1 MGSPIPSSGTPHQG
15 SLIDTPN
22 GDWYYTAFLD
32 AYPLGRIPVLAPIT
46 FDDQGVPTVVTD
58 ANGSWASSYPVPD
71 IQTDKSVT
79 PIGPYTTN
87 FDSAPLGA
95 EWEWN
100 HNPDNSAWDIG
111 GGLTLRT
118 ATVTT
123 DLYAARNTLSHRIVG
138 PKSSATIRL
147 NLAGMASGDIAG
159 IALLRDE
166 SAYLGVRKASDG
178 SLTLQTVYDIT
189 MVDQDGAWQTTSEGN
204 VVASSTSGLEGVA
217 SGDADIWLRLTA
229 DATPTFEVD
238 NAGRN
243 PAIFEWSTDGE
254 SWSQLGETYNLHNRW
269 QFFMAF
275 RFAIFNFATEALGG
289 EALVKEFSLQLA

>member
-1 MGSPIPSSGTPHQG
+1 MGSPIPNSGTPHQG

-22 GDWYYTAFLD
+22 GDWYYAAFLD
-32 AYPLGRIPVLAPIT
+32 AYPLGRIPVLAPIE
-46 FDDQGVPTVVTD
+46 FDGQGIPTVVTD
-58 ANGSWASSYPVPD
+58 ENGAWGSTYGIPD

-79 PIGPYTTN
+79 PIGAFATA
-87 FDSAPLGA
+87 FESAPLGP

-100 HNPDNSAWDIG
+100 HNPDDSAWEIN

-123 DLYAARNTLSHRIVG
+123 DLYGARNTLSHRIIG

-147 NLAGMASGDIAG
+147 NLGGMVSGDIAG

-166 SAYLGVRKASDG
+166 SAYLGARKAADG

-189 MVDQDGAWQTTSEGN
+189 MVEQNGSWQTTNEGS
-204 VVASSTSGLEGVA
+204 VAASSTSGLEAVA
-217 SGDADIWLRLTA
+217 SGDADLWLRLTA
-229 DATPTFEVD
+229 DVTPTFGID

-243 PAIFEWSTDGE
+243 PAVFEWSTDGE
-254 SWSQLGETYNLHNRW
+254 SWSQLGETYNMHNRW
-269 QFFMAF
+269 EFFMAF

-289 EALVKEFSLQLA
+289 EVVVREFDLQMA